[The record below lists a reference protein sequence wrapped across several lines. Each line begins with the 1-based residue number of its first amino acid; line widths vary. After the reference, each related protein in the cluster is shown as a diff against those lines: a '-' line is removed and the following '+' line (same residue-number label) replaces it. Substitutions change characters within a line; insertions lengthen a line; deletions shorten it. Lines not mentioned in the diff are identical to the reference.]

1 MTTTTKKINGD
12 GLDIPA
18 ALRRVK
24 GETPALPAKPTAAK
38 PAATKPLTAKQ
49 AAQQRAGVKVTA
61 DKKAPAPVEAPAPAP
76 APAPAKTP
84 EAKLAE
90 GKAQIKAAQAA
101 KAAKSA
107 KPVGELL
114 KAVKAHAKH
123 FAHKNGWDLLLKWS
137 DADISKELVG
147 LTSKTAAVEK
157 MRKVAQGLNKQRPKD
172 QPAPARAS

>member
-1 MTTTTKKINGD
+1 MTATTKKINGD

-61 DKKAPAPVEAPAPAP
+61 DKKAPAPAPVK

-90 GKAQIKAAQAA
+90 GKAQIKAAQVA